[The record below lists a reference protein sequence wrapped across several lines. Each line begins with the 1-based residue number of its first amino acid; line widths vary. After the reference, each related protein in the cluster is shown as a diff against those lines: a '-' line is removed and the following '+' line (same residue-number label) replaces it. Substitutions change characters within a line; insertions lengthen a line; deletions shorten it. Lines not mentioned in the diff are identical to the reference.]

1 MSDAEKIGQRLRE
14 AREARELS
22 IQETEQATR
31 IRAKFI
37 EALEAGD
44 YSSMTLVQAQGF
56 LRNYARFLGL
66 DVELLLS
73 DPDDVA
79 LFRRRRTQLPTPT
92 STASRAVEPVF
103 AQPTTTARTP
113 RQRPMRR
120 SRGVLSTMLIVI
132 VAGAIVVGLVV
143 GVTTLLDDWSRS
155 QTQPV
160 TNEPITPS
168 VPGSQTGEPDE
179 NGDDTLMAGDETQE
193 FAPDEGVTPDP
204 DLPDATPEFT
214 PLPLTGTNVTVAIE
228 IVQDTWV
235 RVTTDGDVQYEGL
248 ASAGEILNYT
258 GQSSVGVR
266 ANNAAGLRLTVNNLP
281 LGVLG
286 ERGQLFDQV
295 FTLDGAV
302 SPDELSGL
310 SGGDDAGGAP
320 GAMESP
326 VAQHETSP
334 TGAAFLFA
342 SPTEGIGTPTPT
354 IPLDP
359 GDGSL
364 FDLMTLT
371 VLPTLEPTPEPTQE
385 PTLEPTPEPSATPE
399 ATAQPV
405 DTATSTATV
414 TPSATR
420 TLTLTAT
427 PSATATLTF
436 TPTVTL
442 TPTVTP
448 TPTAT
453 PTATLT
459 LVPAVTAIPSDTPTP
474 TPTATPTFTLTPT
487 PTLTFTATVTPSLT
501 PSYTPSATPT
511 STRTPTPTATWTPS
525 PTWSLTPSYTPTA
538 TPFLPPRLT
547 RTPSPVPK

>member
-14 AREARELS
+14 AREAKELS

-44 YSSMTLVQAQGF
+44 YSSMTMVQAQGF

-79 LFRRRRTQLPTPT
+79 LFRRRSRTQLPAPA
-92 STASRAVEPVF
+92 STAARAVEPVF
-103 AQPTTTARTP
+103 AQPATAARTP
-113 RQRPMRR
+113 RQRPARR
-120 SRGVLSTMLIVI
+120 SRGTLSTMLIVI
-132 VAGAIVVGLVV
+132 VAGTIVVGLVF
-143 GVTTLLDDWSRS
+143 GVTTLLDEWSRS

-168 VPGSQTGEPDE
+168 APGPQTGEPGE
-179 NGDDTLMAGDETQE
+179 NGDDALATGDETQE
-193 FAPDEGVTPDP
+193 VTPNL
-204 DLPDATPEFT
+204 DLAEATPEFT
-214 PLPLTGTNVTVAIE
+214 PLPLTGTSVTVAIE

-235 RVTTDGDVQYEGL
+235 RITTDGDVQYEGL

-258 GQSSVGVR
+258 GQNSVGVR

-286 ERGQLFDQV
+286 ARGQLFDQV

-310 SGGDDAGGAP
+310 PGGDDAGGAP

-326 VAQHETSP
+326 VAQLQTSP

-342 SPTEGIGTPTPT
+342 SPTDIIGTPTPT

-364 FDLMTLT
+364 LDQMTLT
-371 VLPTLEPTPEPTQE
+371 VPPTAEPTLEPTPEPTLE
-385 PTLEPTPEPSATPE
+385 PTAEPTLEPTPELSLEPTPEPSAT
-399 ATAQPV
+399 A
-405 DTATSTATV
+405 
-414 TPSATR
+414 

-427 PSATATLTF
+427 SSATATTTP
-436 TPTVTL
+436 TPTVTR
-442 TPTVTP
+442 TPTITSTP
-448 TPTAT
+448 TMT

-459 LVPAVTAIPSDTPTP
+459 LVPAVTAIPTETPTP
-474 TPTATPTFTLTPT
+474 TLTATPTFTLTPT
-487 PTLTFTATVTPSLT
+487 PTQTPTATVTPSLT

-511 STRTPTPTATWTPS
+511 FTRTPTLTATWTPS
-525 PTWSLTPSYTPTA
+525 PTWSLTPSHTPTA